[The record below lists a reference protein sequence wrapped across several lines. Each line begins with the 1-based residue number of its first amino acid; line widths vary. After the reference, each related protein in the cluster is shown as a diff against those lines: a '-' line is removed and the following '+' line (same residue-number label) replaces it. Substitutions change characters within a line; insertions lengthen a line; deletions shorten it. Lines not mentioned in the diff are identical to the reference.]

1 MESGNESHRIGAVY
15 PQTEMGGRPENARRF
30 ASEIAGAGLRHLLAY
45 DHVLGATHDG
55 REPALT
61 GPYTERDPFHD
72 PITLFAHLA
81 GLVPDLEFVP
91 GVLVLAQRQ
100 TALVAR
106 QVADL
111 SLLSGGRVRLGVG
124 TGWNPVEFEA
134 LGVAFADRGRRMDEQ
149 IDVLRRLWTG
159 EVVDLS
165 GEFHRIDRAALNPV
179 PEVPVAIWVGG
190 NHDRALRRAARVG
203 DGYLASSSAPDQ
215 FERLSTM
222 KRFLDEAGRPSSPFG
237 FDALVRIAG
246 PPSAAA
252 RVGLDWF
259 EAGGTHASIVS
270 LGRGLPTVDAH
281 LEYVIEVADLMAKG

>member
-1 MESGNESHRIGAVY
+1 MESGNETHRIGAVY
-15 PQTEMGGRPENARRF
+15 PQTEMGGQPENARRF
-30 ASEIAGAGLRHLLAY
+30 AGEIAAAGLRHLLAY

-124 TGWNPVEFEA
+124 TGWNHVEFEG
-134 LGVAFADRGRRMDEQ
+134 LGVAFAGRGRRMDEQ

-159 EVVDLS
+159 EVVDVS

-179 PEVPVAIWVGG
+179 PEVPVPIWVGG

-222 KRFLDEAGRPSSPFG
+222 KRFLDEAGRPSSGFG
-237 FDALVRIAG
+237 FDALVRVPG
-246 PPSAAA
+246 PPAAAA

-281 LEYVIEVADLMAKG
+281 LEYVIGVADLMAKG